1 MKEYAD
7 IVQRFLR
14 SRAVRFIAML
24 FIMLSI
30 ASVVLSSFKEF
41 QQYSWLFQ
49 SFIHLASLI
58 FLIEYVLRI

>member
-24 FIMLSI
+24 FIILSI

-49 SFIHLASLI
+49 SFIHLASLV